1 MLRPAPGFT
10 LSLSCKLFAAVHRP
24 VCCAVFI
31 DALLLHYAAAPQSDT
46 DLMAM
51 QVSNPLAITY
61 NDSSP
66 HENYHVAAAFLLLQD
81 PELDFMHALP
91 QEVSL
96 GACLLPVDPGEA
108 RTLLTCYLG
117 SPDVAALLG

>member
-1 MLRPAPGFT
+1 
-10 LSLSCKLFAAVHRP
+10 
-24 VCCAVFI
+24 
-31 DALLLHYAAAPQSDT
+31 
-46 DLMAM
+46 M

-81 PELDFMHALP
+81 PELDFMQELP

-96 GACLLPVDPGEA
+96 RACLLLLDPGEA
-108 RTLLTCYLG
+108 RTLLNRCLS
-117 SPDVAALLG
+117 SPELAAHQ

>member
-1 MLRPAPGFT
+1 
-10 LSLSCKLFAAVHRP
+10 
-24 VCCAVFI
+24 
-31 DALLLHYAAAPQSDT
+31 
-46 DLMAM
+46 M

-81 PELDFMHALP
+81 PKLDFMQALP

-96 GACLLPVDPGEA
+96 RACLLPLDAGEV
-108 RTLLTCYLG
+108 RTLLT
-117 SPDVAALLG
+117 DLLGWPRSSSTS